1 MPALGEKLVDP
12 HKEGN
17 FLDPTVT
24 AGSDKSLFA
33 VGTLFLSFA
42 VDSIWVV
49 VEANMVALTHPVAIK
64 SSNASCSSLNQM
76 V

>member
-1 MPALGEKLVDP
+1 VPALGEELVDP
-12 HKEGN
+12 K
-17 FLDPTVT
+17 VT